1 MKKLRKNNPTAY
13 QFYLNVDENIL
24 KERYSNKEDKD
35 YSDIVTFTDNYKSII
50 QEYNKIQNME
60 NMSYYQFHNL
70 INNNLDDVRRNV
82 DYVRNLIKALSME
95 SFIY

>member
-1 MKKLRKNNPTAY
+1 
-13 QFYLNVDENIL
+13 
-24 KERYSNKEDKD
+24 
-35 YSDIVTFTDNYKSII
+35 
-50 QEYNKIQNME
+50 ME